1 MPALDWQG
9 VLTGQPLQWIL
20 SGFLTTL
27 WVTLAGMLLASLL
40 ALLFMLLRLS
50 GGRPGNA
57 VVSSWV
63 SLFRNTPLLVQLL
76 FWYFAAWNGLPQAFR
91 DAVNA
96 VVSSWVSLFRN
107 TPLLVQLL
115 FWYFAAWNGLPQAFR
130 DAVNADHSWS
140 ILPGDVWWFTPEFL
154 CSAWGLGV
162 FTSAFLIEEVESGL
176 RSVPAGQRE
185 AALAQG
191 FSAWRLFRYI
201 LLPQGLANAWQPVVG
216 QYLNLMKL
224 SSLASGI
231 GFAELT
237 YQVRQIESYNA
248 HALEAFTLGT
258 ALYLLTGLVMGLVLV
273 RIGPDAKRKRPC
285 VATTGSEKHDCRT

>member
-9 VLTGQPLQWIL
+9 VLSGQPLQWIF

-27 WVTLAGMLLASLL
+27 WVTLAGMIIAT
-40 ALLFMLLRLS
+40 AFAILFLLLRLA
-50 GGRPGNA
+50 GGKTGNA
-57 VVSSWV
+57 IVAVWV

-76 FWYFAAWNGLPQAFR
+76 FWYFAAWNGLPRVFR
-91 DAVNA
+91 D
-96 VVSSWVSLFRN
+96 
-107 TPLLVQLL
+107 
-115 FWYFAAWNGLPQAFR
+115 YI
-130 DAVNADHSWS
+130 NADHSWS

-162 FTSAFLIEEVESGL
+162 FTSAFLIEEIASGL
-176 RSVPAGQRE
+176 QAVSSGQRQ

-191 FSAWRLFRYI
+191 FSPWRLFRYI

-248 HALEAFTLGT
+248 HALEAFTVGT
-258 ALYLLTGLVMGLVLV
+258 VLYLLTGVVLGLLLVKL
-273 RIGPDAKRKRPC
+273 GPTTAKRRPRQT
-285 VATTGSEKHDCRT
+285 AINTGSERA

>member
-1 MPALDWQG
+1 MPVLDWQG
-9 VLTGQPLQWIL
+9 VLSGQPLQWIL

-27 WVTLAGMLLASLL
+27 WVTLAGMIIASVFAILLL
-40 ALLFMLLRLS
+40 LLRLA
-50 GGRPGNA
+50 GGKTGNA
-57 VVSSWV
+57 IVAVWV

-76 FWYFAAWNGLPQAFR
+76 FWYFAAWNGLPRALR
-91 DAVNA
+91 D
-96 VVSSWVSLFRN
+96 FI
-107 TPLLVQLL
+107 
-115 FWYFAAWNGLPQAFR
+115 
-130 DAVNADHSWS
+130 NADHSWS

-162 FTSAFLIEEVESGL
+162 FTSAFLIEEIASGL
-176 RSVPAGQRE
+176 QAVSSGQRQ

-191 FSAWRLFRYI
+191 FSSWKLFRYI

-248 HALEAFTLGT
+248 HALEAFTVGT
-258 ALYLLTGLVMGLVLV
+258 LLYLLTGVVLGLLLVKL
-273 RIGPDAKRKRPC
+273 GPSSVKRRPRQ
-285 VATTGSEKHDCRT
+285 AAIDTGREHA

>member
-9 VLTGQPLQWIL
+9 VLTGQPLAWIL

-27 WVTLAGMLLASLL
+27 WVTLAGMAVASFITLVCL
-40 ALLFMLLRLS
+40 GLRLA
-50 GGRPGNA
+50 GGRPGATIVA
-57 VVSSWV
+57 VWV

-76 FWYFAAWNGLPQAFR
+76 FWYFAAWNGLPQGFRAFVM
-91 DAVNA
+91 DDH
-96 VVSSWVSLFRN
+96 
-107 TPLLVQLL
+107 
-115 FWYFAAWNGLPQAFR
+115 AWS
-130 DAVNADHSWS
+130 V
-140 ILPGDVWWFTPEFL
+140 LPGQVWWFTPEFL

-162 FTSAFLIEEVESGL
+162 FTSAFLTEEISAGL
-176 RSVPAGQRE
+176 RAVSAGQRE
-185 AALAQG
+185 AAVAQG
-191 FSAWRLFRYI
+191 FSAWPLLRHI

-248 HALEAFTLGT
+248 HALEAFTIGT
-258 ALYLLTGLVMGLVLV
+258 VLYLLTGVVMGVVLT
-273 RIGPDAKRKRPC
+273 RLGPSIRRRQN
-285 VATTGSEKHDCRT
+285 VAPATRSEERC

>member
-9 VLTGQPLQWIL
+9 VLSGQPLQWIF

-27 WVTLAGMLLASLL
+27 WVTLAGMIIAS
-40 ALLFMLLRLS
+40 AFAVLFLLLRLA
-50 GGRPGNA
+50 GGKTGNA
-57 VVSSWV
+57 IVAVWV

-76 FWYFAAWNGLPQAFR
+76 FWYFAAWNGLPRVFR
-91 DAVNA
+91 D
-96 VVSSWVSLFRN
+96 
-107 TPLLVQLL
+107 
-115 FWYFAAWNGLPQAFR
+115 YI
-130 DAVNADHSWS
+130 NADHSWS

-162 FTSAFLIEEVESGL
+162 FTSAFLIEEIASGL
-176 RSVPAGQRE
+176 QAVSSGQRQ

-191 FSAWRLFRYI
+191 FSSWQLFRYI

-248 HALEAFTLGT
+248 HALEAFTVGT
-258 ALYLLTGLVMGLVLV
+258 VLYLLTGVVLGLLLVKL
-273 RIGPDAKRKRPC
+273 GPTTAKRRPRQT
-285 VATTGSEKHDCRT
+285 AINTGSERA

>member
-9 VLTGQPLQWIL
+9 VLAGQPLHWIL

-27 WVTLAGMLLASLL
+27 WVTLAGIMLASLL
-40 ALLFMLLRLS
+40 ALFFMLLRLS
-50 GGRPGNA
+50 GGRFGTLI
-57 VVSSWV
+57 VSGWV

-76 FWYFAAWNGLPQAFR
+76 FWYFAAWNGLPQ
-91 DAVNA
+91 
-96 VVSSWVSLFRN
+96 
-107 TPLLVQLL
+107 
-115 FWYFAAWNGLPQAFR
+115 GLR

-191 FSAWRLFRYI
+191 FSSWRLFRYI

-231 GFAELT
+231 GLRRT
-237 YQVRQIESYNA
+237 DLPGS
-248 HALEAFTLGT
+248 
-258 ALYLLTGLVMGLVLV
+258 
-273 RIGPDAKRKRPC
+273 PDRKLQRPC
-285 VATTGSEKHDCRT
+285 TGSLYRRYGALLAYRDGDGKRAGAPRPPFREEKS

>member
-9 VLTGQPLQWIL
+9 VLAGQPLHWIL

-27 WVTLAGMLLASLL
+27 WVTLAGIMLASLL
-40 ALLFMLLRLS
+40 ALFFMLLRLS
-50 GGRPGNA
+50 GGRFGTLI
-57 VVSSWV
+57 VSCWV

-76 FWYFAAWNGLPQAFR
+76 FWYFAAWNGLPQ
-91 DAVNA
+91 
-96 VVSSWVSLFRN
+96 
-107 TPLLVQLL
+107 
-115 FWYFAAWNGLPQAFR
+115 
-130 DAVNADHSWS
+130 
-140 ILPGDVWWFTPEFL
+140 
-154 CSAWGLGV
+154 
-162 FTSAFLIEEVESGL
+162 GL

-191 FSAWRLFRYI
+191 FSSWRLFRYI

-248 HALEAFTLGT
+248 HALEAFTVGT
-258 ALYLLTGLVMGLVLV
+258 VLYLLTGMVTGSVLV
-273 RIGPDAKRKRPC
+273 RLGPHSGRKY
-285 VATTGSEKHDCRT
+285 HDPRI

>member
-1 MPALDWQG
+1 MMIPFDWQG
-9 VLTGQPLQWIL
+9 VLSGQPLQWIL

-27 WVTLAGMLLASLL
+27 WVTLAGMVLASLL
-40 ALLFMLLRLS
+40 AVLFLLLRLA
-50 GGRPGNA
+50 GGRGGAA
-57 VVSSWV
+57 VAAVWV

-76 FWYFAAWNGLPQAFR
+76 FWYFAGWNFLPQIVR
-91 DAVNA
+91 DFVND
-96 VVSSWVSLFRN
+96 
-107 TPLLVQLL
+107 PH
-115 FWYFAAWNGLPQAFR
+115 
-130 DAVNADHSWS
+130 DWS
-140 ILPGDVWWFTPEFL
+140 ILPGNVWWLTPEFL

-162 FTSAFLIEEVESGL
+162 FTSAFLVEEIAAGL
-176 RSVPAGQRE
+176 RSVPDGQRE

-191 FSAWRLFRYI
+191 FSHASLLRHI

-248 HALEAFTLGT
+248 HALEAFAVGT
-258 ALYLLTGLVMGLVLV
+258 VLYLLTGVVLGLLLS
-273 RIGPDAKRKRPC
+273 RLGPKPRGVSMRRRRAAIAQRGIQHER
-285 VATTGSEKHDCRT
+285 

>member
-1 MPALDWQG
+1 MFGELLAPQYLHWLLDG
-9 VLTGQPLQWIL
+9 FVLTLIL
-20 SGFLTTL
+20 SLLTCLVATGLGFLL
-27 WVTLAGMLLASLL
+27 CLA
-40 ALLFMLLRLS
+40 RLS
-50 GGRPGNA
+50 PLR
-57 VVSSWV
+57 VWSWPARAY
-63 SLFRNTPLLVQLL
+63 L
-76 FWYFAAWNGLPQAFR
+76 A
-91 DAVNA
+91 
-96 VVSSWVSLFRN
+96 LFRN

-201 LLPQGLANAWQPVVG
+201 LLPQGLANAWQPIVG

-248 HALEAFTLGT
+248 HALEAFAVGT
-258 ALYLLTGLVMGLVLV
+258 ALYLALGVAMGVALTRL
-273 RIGPDAKRKRPC
+273 GPGRKLQRS
-285 VATTGSEKHDCRT
+285 ARHER